1 MYPTTVWDGTSDNR
15 TIDQRKSPDYR
26 DWNRMSDELIAAQ
39 TRVDTNFAIRST
51 GLSAVGTVT
60 TKDGLTVVEK
70 GDGAI
75 HKTILTMTEMS
86 LISTDGTT
94 PLNDGAWGAQ
104 KLYTFPDGHINQLSY
119 HIQFPL
125 AGIAAV
131 TGGGEGF
138 ADAANIEVG
147 VGLAA
152 AAQATQFDLED
163 ADETVLGPLDI
174 DLTSKTSNAIE
185 TKNHATPVVKDGH
198 GGGVA
203 YYLNFRTRADG
214 DHGTSA
220 DVLLFTG
227 VFTIIWSN
235 LGDNG

>member
-1 MYPTTVWDGTSDNR
+1 MYPTTVWDGVTENR
-15 TIDQRKSPDYR
+15 TADQDKTPEHR
-26 DWNRMSDELIAAQ
+26 DWSRVSDELIATQ
-39 TRVDTNFAIRST
+39 TRVDANFAIRST

-75 HKTILTMTEMS
+75 HKTILTMTAMS

-119 HIQFPL
+119 HIQFP
-125 AGIAAV
+125 ATKIAAV
-131 TGGGEGF
+131 TGGDDGF
-138 ADAANIEVG
+138 SDTADIEVG

-152 AAQATQFDLED
+152 AAQATQFDLEA
-163 ADETVLGPLDI
+163 ADETVLGPLDVN
-174 DLTSKTSNAIE
+174 LTSKTSAAIM
-185 TKNHATPVVKDGH
+185 TNNSATPVIKDGH
-198 GGGVA
+198 GSGVA
-203 YYLNFRTRADG
+203 YYLNFRTRDDG
-214 DHGTSA
+214 DHGVNA
-220 DVLLFTG
+220 DALLFTG
-227 VFTIIWSN
+227 VFTIVWSN